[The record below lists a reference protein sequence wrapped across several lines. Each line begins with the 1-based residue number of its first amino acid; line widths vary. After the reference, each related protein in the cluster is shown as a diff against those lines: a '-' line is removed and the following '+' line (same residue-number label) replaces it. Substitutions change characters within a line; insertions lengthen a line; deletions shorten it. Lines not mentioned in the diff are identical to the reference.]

1 MIYNIVIIRNK
12 EREEEYIMKNDSRQ
26 HNIEIELEIEDLNK
40 DIELDEID
48 MGADDQP
55 DKAGKQGKKKAKNQK
70 SSVASEVFS
79 WILTMAAAVA
89 LALVLKNFVI
99 INAEVPTGSM
109 ENTIMP
115 GDDLLGFR
123 LAYLNSKPER
133 GDIIIFKFP
142 DDETQ
147 KYVKRVIGLPG
158 DTVTINDGK
167 VYINNSTEPLEEDYL
182 KEDWVKAAGPY
193 VYQVPEDSYF
203 VMGDNRNDSY
213 DSRYWINTF
222 VTKDKIIGK
231 ALFIYYPWKH
241 MGKLE

>member
-1 MIYNIVIIRNK
+1 MDEQTKQKRKDIVGWVIYIAVLLAIIITFRCFLMIGRVPSESMEPTLMVHDWLIGDRHAY
-12 EREEEYIMKNDSRQ
+12 EEE
-26 HNIEIELEIEDLNK
+26 
-40 DIELDEID
+40 
-48 MGADDQP
+48 
-55 DKAGKQGKKKAKNQK
+55 
-70 SSVASEVFS
+70 
-79 WILTMAAAVA
+79 
-89 LALVLKNFVI
+89 
-99 INAEVPTGSM
+99 
-109 ENTIMP
+109 
-115 GDDLLGFR
+115 
-123 LAYLNSKPER
+123 KPQR
-133 GDIIIFKFP
+133 GDIVMFYQK
-142 DDETQ
+142 DENETM
-147 KYVKRVIGLPG
+147 VKRVIGLPG

>member
-1 MIYNIVIIRNK
+1 MIYNNKIIRNK
-12 EREEEYIMKNDSRQ
+12 ESEDEYIMKNDNQQ
-26 HNIEIELEIEDLNK
+26 HNIEIELEIEDLNQDFDK
-40 DIELDEID
+40 EENGSAE
-48 MGADDQP
+48 GA
-55 DKAGKQGKKKAKNQK
+55 KAGGNAKKKAQKKN
-70 SSVASEVFS
+70 SMASEVLS

-123 LAYLNSKPER
+123 LAYLNSEPKR

-158 DTVTINDGK
+158 DTVTIDDGK
-167 VYINNSTEPLEEDYL
+167 VYINDSTEPLEEDYL

-213 DSRYWINTF
+213 DSRYWTNTF